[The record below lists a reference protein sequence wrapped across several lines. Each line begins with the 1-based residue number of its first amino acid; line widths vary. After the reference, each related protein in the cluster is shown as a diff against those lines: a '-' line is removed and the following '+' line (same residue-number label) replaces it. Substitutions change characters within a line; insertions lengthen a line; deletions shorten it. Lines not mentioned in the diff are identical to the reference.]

1 GSEEILGE
9 TRYATD
15 AGTGV
20 CVGRPVDEAEV
31 SVIRITDEAIEEW
44 SEDLRMPDGEIGEI
58 TVRGPMV
65 TRQYFNRDESTRLAK
80 IRDTDD
86 SDGGVFHRMG
96 DLGYFDEEGRLWFCG
111 RKAHR
116 VQTENETLF
125 TVPCE
130 SVFNVHEKVFRTALV
145 GVGKAGLQKPV
156 LCVELLDG
164 STVWA
169 TVRDALQ
176 KLGEQHAH
184 TGPIQTFLKH
194 PSFPVDI
201 RHNAKIFREKLAVWA
216 EEQLR

>member
-1 GSEEILGE
+1 
-9 TRYATD
+9 
-15 AGTGV
+15 
-20 CVGRPVDEAEV
+20 VDEADI
-31 SVIRITDEAIEEW
+31 SVIRITDEAIEQW
-44 SEDLRMPDGEIGEI
+44 SEDLRIPDGEIGEI

-86 SDGGVFHRMG
+86 SGGSVIHRMG

-116 VQTENETLF
+116 VQTESETLF

-145 GVGKAGLQKPV
+145 GVGKAGRQKPV

-176 KLGEQHAH
+176 ELGEQHTH
-184 TGPIQTFLKH
+184 TGSIQTFLKH